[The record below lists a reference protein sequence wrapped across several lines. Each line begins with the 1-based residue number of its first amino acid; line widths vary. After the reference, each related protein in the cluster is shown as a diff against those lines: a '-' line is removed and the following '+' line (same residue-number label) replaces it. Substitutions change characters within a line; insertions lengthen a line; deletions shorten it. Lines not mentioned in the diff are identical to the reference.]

1 MFARAVR
8 NAGLE
13 PAEITIYALRHSNIV
28 RQLLGRVPTR
38 IVAVNHDT
46 SVMMIEKNYSRYI
59 ADHSDAITRAA
70 LLDPTSWSPDGTV
83 VPLARASNR

>member
-1 MFARAVR
+1 MR

-28 RQLLGRVPTR
+28 RQLLSRVPTR

-70 LLDPTSWSPDGTV
+70 LLDPASWSPDGTV